1 MTFYEKNFLSRK
13 HPPPADK
20 TRKFP
25 WLLFVFSSF
34 RAFVIDHVWFSA
46 LYGGSGLGFNKFEVQ
61 NKVPPI
67 KNVFHGVA
75 SGGEE

>member
-1 MTFYEKNFLSRK
+1 MRA
-13 HPPPADK
+13 PA
-20 TRKFP
+20 
-25 WLLFVFSSF
+25 LHS
-34 RAFVIDHVWFSA
+34 AIDHVWFSA

-67 KNVFHGVA
+67 KNVFHGVV

>member
-13 HPPPADK
+13 HESWK